1 MKTLLWNPSLPLL
14 AALLATPKAPAA
26 DEAAPAAPA
35 GVETLESAD
44 GGKVGGRLEGDPA
57 GGFRFVA
64 KGSGAVTPLGPGMTV
79 RFPGQEP
86 NVAAGLPP
94 FRVELGLGQRLS
106 GRLVGLDAREVKLG
120 DVAGDGKVTA
130 ARAGVDAVVQR
141 PGESLVLQDGF
152 DALDTARW
160 AVVGEPEV
168 VEEPRLAGTGSLRVA
183 AGGASLTHRLAEPFG
198 SGRLEV
204 AFHDP
209 GTVARGQQ
217 WFVDLTFRAA
227 DGRETIRVV
236 LGWSEESLSVESP
249 GGPALAVQRL
259 ARRPGWHRLAV
270 RFGPEVCEIAVD
282 GNELAHGKGFGGQL
296 VEARLASFGAL
307 KEGDRAPAGF
317 LDDLRLVRF
326 AEPVGGLE
334 TDVSQDEVRLTSG
347 DQLFGEVRR
356 ADAERVSLAI
366 DGKDVSL
373 SWGEVSGVYLR
384 RTASPG
390 APVEGLLVRAE
401 WRAAPGTDPRD
412 LNVIEGALVNLGP
425 KELTVATPYAGSLAV
440 PRSRLTALAV
450 LGRGLRLVIDPKAHH
465 LGDEVSTTSPMLD
478 PPQPEGGVLE
488 RAFELPKVPS
498 GAAFLVLDVVQV
510 VGEAPDLQYSA
521 LVKKGELRTNL
532 KFNGEPFD
540 YLNRYITT
548 RNETPERVRIPI
560 PRGLFRPGRNVIRFE
575 QAGIAGDP
583 NYLDDL
589 GLIGVAV
596 EFAPGPG
603 GEGAR

>member
-1 MKTLLWNPSLPLL
+1 MKTLLRNASLPLL
-14 AALLATPKAPAA
+14 AALLPMPNAPAA
-26 DEAAPAAPA
+26 DEAEPAATA
-35 GVETLESAD
+35 RVETLERAD
-44 GGKVGGRLEGDPA
+44 GAKVVGRIEGDPA

-64 KGSGAVTPLGPGMTV
+64 KGAGAVTPLAPGMTV
-79 RFPGQEP
+79 RFPGQGP
-86 NVAAGLPP
+86 SAAAGLPP

-106 GRLVGLDAREVKLG
+106 GRLLGLDAREVKLG
-120 DVAGDGKVTA
+120 DVDGDGKVTA

-152 DALDTARW
+152 DALDTTRW

-168 VEEPRLAGTGSLRVA
+168 VEEPRIAGTGSLRIA

-209 GTVARGQQ
+209 GTSAKGQQ

-227 DGRETIRVV
+227 DGPETVRVV
-236 LGWSEESLSVESP
+236 LGWAEETLAVEST
-249 GGPALAVQRL
+249 GGLALAVQRL

-270 RFGPEVCEIAVD
+270 RFGPEVSEVAVD
-282 GNELAHGKGFGGQL
+282 GNELAHGKGFGGPL
-296 VEARLASFGAL
+296 VEVRLASFGAV
-307 KEGDRAPAGF
+307 KEGDRAPAGH

-356 ADAERVSLAI
+356 ADAERVALAI

-384 RTASPG
+384 RAASPG

-412 LNVIEGALVNLGP
+412 LNVIEGALVKIGP
-425 KELTVATPYAGSLAV
+425 TELTVATPYAGTLAV
-440 PRSRLTALAV
+440 PRARMTALAV

-465 LGDEVSTTSPMLD
+465 LGDEVSTTAPLLD

-560 PRGLFRPGRNVIRFE
+560 PRALVRAGRNVIRFE
-575 QAGIAGDP
+575 QAGMAGDP
-583 NYLDDL
+583 NQLDDL

-603 GEGAR
+603 GEGPR